1 MIGRVDYREA
11 AVYLGLKVGTLRSMV
26 ARKQVPHIR
35 LGPQLVRFD
44 LGELEQWLRAHSVA
58 ANEQGETK

>member
-1 MIGRVDYREA
+1 MRVDYSA
-11 AVYLGLKVGTLRSMV
+11 AAQYLGLKVGTLRSMV

-44 LGELEQWLRAHSVA
+44 LAELEKWLREHSVA
-58 ANEQGETK
+58 ANGEWT

>member
-1 MIGRVDYREA
+1 MSRVDYSTA
-11 AVYLGLKVGTLRSMV
+11 AEFLGLKVGTLRSMV

-44 LGELEQWLRAHSVA
+44 LAELEQWLRAHSVA
-58 ANEQGETK
+58 ANESR